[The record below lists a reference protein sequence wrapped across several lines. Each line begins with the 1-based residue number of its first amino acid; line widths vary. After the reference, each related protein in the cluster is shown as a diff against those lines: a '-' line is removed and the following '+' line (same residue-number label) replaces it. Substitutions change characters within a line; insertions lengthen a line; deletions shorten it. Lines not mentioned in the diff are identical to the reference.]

1 MITFSCNNII
11 ICCRWK
17 TVYINSTPV
26 IEVRQSNNTADVRP
40 RQLLP
45 LQKMDFVLVGR
56 MPGRSVK
63 SFEVIVIFTFA

>member
-1 MITFSCNNII
+1 MLTFSCNDII

-17 TVYINSTPV
+17 TVYSRPI
-26 IEVRQSNNTADVRP
+26 IQVRQSNNTADVRP

-56 MPGRSVK
+56 MPGKSVK